1 MFDNLDDSP
10 APDPDAIEKFITRW
24 GEATGPERAN
34 YQLFLTG
41 LCAALAVPPPQPA
54 SDDPARNAY
63 VFERR
68 VEIRHPDGSVAKGY
82 IDLYYRQHF
91 VLEAKQTSQTLETPG
106 WSQAMLAA
114 HHQADRYV
122 RNLPPE
128 EGRPPFLILTDV
140 GRVLELYAEFS
151 GSGGIYTPFP
161 DPGHHRIRLE
171 DLRDPAIQ
179 QRLRQVWRDPLSLDP
194 SRYAARVTREIS
206 ATLANLA
213 RSLEGQGDAVERVA
227 GFLMQCLFTMFAE
240 DVELL
245 PADGFTRLLERL
257 HEQPALFVD
266 AVSALWRNMDAGGY
280 DGQLMVKVKRFNGG
294 LFHTIDPLPLTA
306 EQIGQLLEAARQ
318 DWRFVE
324 PAIFGTLLERAL
336 DPRERHKLGAHY
348 TPRAYV
354 ERLVMPT
361 VIEPLRRDWSS
372 VQIAAA
378 AWVRQNQLEQARE
391 EVQTFHHRL
400 CRLRILDPA
409 CGSGNFLY
417 VTLEHLKRL
426 EGEVL
431 NLLRE
436 LSSGQEA
443 LDTGGLTV
451 DPHQFLGLERNPR
464 AAAIAEMVLW
474 IGYLQWHYRIHQ
486 RLDLPEPIL
495 RDFHTIECRD
505 ALIAFDGCQP
515 ELDDHGQPV
524 TRWDGVSFKI
534 SPITG
539 ELIPDESQRIPQERY
554 VNPRPAVWPVA
565 DCVVGNPPFIGASA
579 MRRTLGDGYVDVVRA
594 TWPAVPESADFVMYW
609 WHIAAEAVRQFQLAR
624 FGFIT
629 TNSIRQTFNR
639 RVVEGHLNGATL
651 PTPHPG
657 PPPQGGRELL
667 SLTFAI
673 PDHPWVDAS
682 DGAAVRIAMTVAEA
696 GEREGVLQTVRREMA
711 GEEDARTVELTTRT
725 GRLHADL
732 TIGANVAGAVIL
744 KANAGL
750 GFRGVTLMGSGFW
763 VEPDDPLISL
773 EPNAVKP
780 LRNGKDLT
788 SRPRGVYA
796 IDFFGL
802 SRDQA
807 WNQFPAAF
815 QRVLDGVKPERDQ
828 SQRAAY
834 REKWWIFAE
843 ARPDLRAAKQGLPRY
858 IATAMTAKHRIF
870 IFLESAIL
878 PDQGL
883 IAITLDQGFWLG
895 LLSSRLHIF
904 WALANGGTLESR
916 PRYNNSRCFETF
928 PFPDAAAESTAHIG
942 DLAEQLDAHRKRQ
955 QAQYPDLT
963 LTGMYNVLE
972 QLRAGQALN
981 AKEQAIHQQGLVSI
995 LRELHDDLDRAVFAA
1010 YGWSDLA
1017 EALVGQPGATT
1028 PLPDKPAAQQE
1039 AEEELLRRLVDLN
1052 TQRAIEEAQG
1062 HIRWLRPAWQHPTA
1076 TTEQRPAQQESLA
1089 DLETDVAPEPV
1100 AKQPW
1105 PKAMRD
1111 QVEAVRE
1118 RLTAGPRTVDQLAAR
1133 FQRKPVKAVL
1143 AVLETLE
1150 AINLARQEDDRWRSG
1165 S

>member
-1 MFDNLDDSP
+1 DL
-10 APDPDAIEKFITRW
+10 R
-24 GEATGPERAN
+24 
-34 YQLFLTG
+34 L
-41 LCAALAVPPPQPA
+41 
-54 SDDPARNAY
+54 NAY

-68 VEIRHPDGSVAKGY
+68 VDIRHPDGNVTKGY

-91 VLEAKQTSQTLETPG
+91 VLEAKQTGQALNTPG
-106 WSQAMLAA
+106 WSQALLAA

-122 RNLPPE
+122 RNLPTE
-128 EGRPPFLILTDV
+128 EGRPPFIILTDV
-140 GRVLELYAEFS
+140 GRVIELYAEFT

-161 DPGHHRIRLE
+161 DPSHHRIRLE
-171 DLRDPAIQ
+171 DLRDPVIQ
-179 QRLRQVWRDPLSLDP
+179 QRLRQVWLDPLSLDP

-213 RSLEGQGDAVERVA
+213 RSLEGQGYAVERVA

-257 HEQPALFVD
+257 QAQPALFVD

-280 DGQLMVKVKRFNGG
+280 DGQLMAKVKRFNGG
-294 LFHTIDPLPLTA
+294 LFHHIDPLPLTA
-306 EQIGQLLEAARQ
+306 AQIGELLAAARQ

-378 AWVRQNQLEQARE
+378 AWVRQNQLNSALA

-400 CRLRILDPA
+400 CHLRILDPA

-431 NLLRE
+431 NLIRE
-436 LSSGQEA
+436 LSGGQEA

-495 RDFHTIECRD
+495 RDFHNIEGRD
-505 ALIAFDGCQP
+505 ALMAFDGCEPQV
-515 ELDDHGQPV
+515 DSQGQPV
-524 TRWDGVSFKI
+524 TRWDGVSFKT

-539 ELIPDESQRIPQERY
+539 ELIPDENQRIPQEHY
-554 VNPRPAVWPVA
+554 VNPRPAVWPAA
-565 DCVVGNPPFIGASA
+565 DYVVGNPPFIGASA
-579 MRRTLGDGYVDVVRA
+579 MRRTLGDGYVDAVRA
-594 TWPAVPESADFVMYW
+594 TWPTVPESADFVMYW
-609 WHIAAEAVRQFQLAR
+609 WHIAAEAVGQGTLQR

-639 RVVEGHLNGATL
+639 RVLSTHLDSS
-651 PTPHPG
+651 
-657 PPPQGGRELL
+657 PPL

-673 PDHPWVDAS
+673 SDHPWVDTS
-682 DGAAVRIAMTVAEA
+682 DGAAVRIAMTVAEL
-696 GEREGVLQTVRREMA
+696 GDREGVLQTVRRESE
-711 GEEDARTVELTTRT
+711 GDENARSVELTTRC
-725 GRLHADL
+725 GKLHADL
-732 TIGANVAGAVIL
+732 TIGANVAGVGTLA
-744 KANAGL
+744 ANAGL
-750 GFRGVTLMGSGFW
+750 GFRGITLMGSGFW
-763 VEPDDPLISL
+763 VEPNDPLITL
-773 EPNAVKP
+773 EPDAIKP

-802 SRDQA
+802 SHDQA

-843 ARPDLRAAKQGLPRY
+843 ARPDLRAAKLGLPRY
-858 IATAMTAKHRIF
+858 IATAMTAKHRVF
-870 IFLESAIL
+870 TFLESAIL

-895 LLSSRLHIF
+895 LLSSRLHIV

-928 PFPDAAAESTAHIG
+928 PFPDASAESAAHIR

-955 QAQYPDLT
+955 QAQHPELT

-972 QLRAGQALN
+972 ILRTGEPLN
-981 AKEQAIHQQGLVSI
+981 AKDLAIHQQGLVSL
-995 LRELHDDLDRAVFAA
+995 LRELHDDLDRAVFIA

-1017 EALVGQPGATT
+1017 EVLVGQPGATT
-1028 PLPDKPAAQQE
+1028 PLPDKPAAQQD

-1052 TQRAIEEAQG
+1052 TQRAEEEAQG
-1062 HIRWLRPAWQHPTA
+1062 QIRWLRPAYQNPNA
-1076 TTEQRPAQQESLA
+1076 AIEQRPAHQESLT
-1089 DLETDVAPEPV
+1089 DLETRVITEPV
-1100 AKQPW
+1100 AKRPW
-1105 PKAMRD
+1105 PKAMCD
-1111 QVEAVRE
+1111 QVDIIRE
-1118 RLTAGPRTVDQLAAR
+1118 LLTAGPRTVDQLAAH
-1133 FQRKPVKAVL
+1133 FQRKPVKVVL

-1150 AINLARQEDDRWRSG
+1150 VMNLAHREHDRWRLG
-1165 S
+1165 